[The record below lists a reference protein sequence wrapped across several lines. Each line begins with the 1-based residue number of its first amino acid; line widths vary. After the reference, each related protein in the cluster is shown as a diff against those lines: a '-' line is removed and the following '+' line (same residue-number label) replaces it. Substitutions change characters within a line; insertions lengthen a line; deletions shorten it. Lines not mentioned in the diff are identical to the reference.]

1 MQKRQSQIPF
11 TCKKLY
17 EKNLIAG
24 LEGNVSERKG
34 DHVLI
39 TASQVSKSDIQEKDL
54 CLIDLNG
61 KTFQRKINFK
71 ENHLKPQRE
80 IPLSPEQNNLKLK
93 GENQKKSKEELT
105 FYSSTDLRRDNKE
118 TERKKERQDFER
130 QSDISLSQAVP
141 KPSSELEMHLAIYK
155 AQEKAQAV
163 IHAHPPSAIA
173 LSVARPQ
180 WQFLPPVLPEMIVL
194 MGQVPIVPYTR
205 PGTKELG
212 ESLKSFVKKHQALI
226 LSHHGAVVWAES
238 LNKAFF
244 LMEQL
249 EQCCKVL
256 ILAESLGGAKQL
268 PQKEI
273 EKLTQS

>member
-11 TCKKLY
+11 ICKKLY

-24 LEGNVSERKG
+24 LEGNVSEKKG

-54 CLIDLNG
+54 CWIDLNG
-61 KTFQRKINFK
+61 NPIEKQTLEKHYRQNQIYSKKSPLNQEITNSQSKFFQKK
-71 ENHLKPQRE
+71 D
-80 IPLSPEQNNLKLK
+80 
-93 GENQKKSKEELT
+93 NQKKQVENQYDEIQSSEKRANQYLDNPKE
-105 FYSSTDLRRDNKE
+105 KI
-118 TERKKERQDFER
+118 Q
-130 QSDISLSQAVP
+130 

-155 AQEKAQAV
+155 SQKKAQAI

-173 LSVARPQ
+173 LSLSRPH
-180 WQFLPPVLPEMIVL
+180 WSFLPPALPEMIVL

-212 ESLKSFVKKHQALI
+212 ENLKSFVKKHQVLI
-226 LSHHGAVVWAES
+226 LSNHGAVVWAES
-238 LNKAFF
+238 LSKTFY

-249 EQCCKVL
+249 EQCCKVF
-256 ILAESLGGAKQL
+256 ILAESLGGVKQL
-268 PQKEI
+268 PKEEI
-273 EKLTQS
+273 EKLTQN